1 MVDAEWVSAGGA
13 VTLTFLKDSV
23 PGDQIGVIM
32 KDTLHTW
39 NKSTQILA
47 IGYDGGEDE
56 GSESPWGDMW
66 WRRIQVEQWDI
77 AQMGARRNSTVNNCG
92 MLPLI
97 CIHSLII

>member
-56 GSESPWGDMW
+56 GSESP
-66 WRRIQVEQWDI
+66 
-77 AQMGARRNSTVNNCG
+77 
-92 MLPLI
+92 
-97 CIHSLII
+97 